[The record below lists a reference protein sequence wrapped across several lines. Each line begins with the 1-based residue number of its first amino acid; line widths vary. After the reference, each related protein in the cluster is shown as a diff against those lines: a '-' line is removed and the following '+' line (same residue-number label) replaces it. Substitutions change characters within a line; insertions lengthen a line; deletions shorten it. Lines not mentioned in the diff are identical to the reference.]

1 MHTLYLNTVSIF
13 GLFSKGGSD
22 VGENK
27 GWIQQTKCDELPC
40 PEMCTSGWQYSDGN
54 AWNIDA
60 SMKPTCG
67 KILHLKDW
75 CENNILIL
83 VEFAFYL
90 GNYIHLGCLAGSRVP
105 SPYDSCN
112 TCLCGEDGS
121 IGSCTRI
128 LCSEGTYLNIA
139 IFSLI

>member
-75 CENNILIL
+75 CENNISVNL
-83 VEFAFYL
+83 
-90 GNYIHLGCLAGSRVP
+90 SR
-105 SPYDSCN
+105 
-112 TCLCGEDGS
+112 
-121 IGSCTRI
+121 IGLLSW
-128 LCSEGTYLNIA
+128 
-139 IFSLI
+139 

>member
-1 MHTLYLNTVSIF
+1 MVYF
-13 GLFSKGGSD
+13 QKGGSD

-40 PEMCTSGWQYSDGN
+40 PEMCSSGWQYSDGN
-54 AWNIDA
+54 AWNIDV

-67 KILHLKDW
+67 KIFNLKDW
-75 CENNILIL
+75 CENNSILALIIVEL
-83 VEFAFYL
+83 VLRSYD
-90 GNYIHLGCLAGSRVP
+90 YIHLGCLAGSRVP

-128 LCSEGTYLNIA
+128 LCSEGTYSNIA
-139 IFSLI
+139 ISRLIWNYL

>member
-1 MHTLYLNTVSIF
+1 MGCQKVKVLKNLMHTLYLDTVSIF

-40 PEMCTSGWQYSDGN
+40 PEMCSSGWQYSDGN

-67 KILHLKDW
+67 KILHLKD
-75 CENNILIL
+75 
-83 VEFAFYL
+83 
-90 GNYIHLGCLAGSRVP
+90 S
-105 SPYDSCN
+105 
-112 TCLCGEDGS
+112 TC
-121 IGSCTRI
+121 
-128 LCSEGTYLNIA
+128 
-139 IFSLI
+139 IFICVIKSKISLLLW

>member
-1 MHTLYLNTVSIF
+1 MVYF
-13 GLFSKGGSD
+13 QKGGSD

-75 CENNILIL
+75 CENNISLIL